1 MNFVEA
7 IRVIK
12 NIIPQ
17 CSANEYDGILVK
29 RLEASNT
36 LDEGR
41 TTNQT
46 HIAISGEQ
54 MNMFPYLMADGY
66 FNCDYSEK
74 DEQLKKYFITQ
85 IPLYIYQDNISYLE
99 ADEKSGIIF
108 DENKKSC
115 VCASV
120 VRSRRKEQADQVQLS
135 LITSDDVDFVKFRK
149 LLHTG
154 DFLVILKHKERLSY
168 DCIGIRAADENNG
181 EYHLSVLNNKFYK
194 LPTNTKVDIKKYIKI
209 KDSKVENRNF
219 TISELGNIL
228 KEMYSNAE
236 NKMQV
241 ASIHI
246 FGIKYGKNIIQKAF
260 KSLDIVKAAGINES
274 YSTELQKALNIYR
287 CLEQNSYGIYI
298 SDENAIKEEKEVLG
312 ERKTGAENI
321 LLYGVPGS
329 GKSHEI
335 KTKYCNDE
343 KMMERVVFHPD
354 YTYSDFVGQI
364 LPRVEKDKDGNEK
377 LKYVFT
383 PGPFTRMLKK
393 AQEDPSNHYYLVI
406 EELNRGNAPAIF
418 GEIFQLLDRKDE
430 DEFPAEEVG
439 ESEYGISNYDV
450 AKEVYGDE
458 NHPVRIPSN
467 MNILATMNTAD
478 QNVFTLD
485 TAFLRRW
492 STRQIENN
500 FEKSE
505 HSKDMIDGTK
515 VSWGTFATVINDMII
530 DSNTDMVSSA
540 DKCLGIYFA
549 KKKELDEDMYIG
561 LLWMFHG
568 DAGETKL
575 NRLMGYMD
583 CQLVYSYNGKIF
595 QRICHRPFIAR
606 SRQGEHGGGSV
617 FPTSV
622 VEDKNHI
629 YIYGSGSKGEMFR
642 YQEEKDAAL
651 LRYSLRKDGFAY
663 LATESTGDICTK
675 ALRFY
680 GEKLYLNV
688 CAPYGVIKVRILNED
703 GKEMEG
709 MSYEECTYKCIDLI
723 EWTPVWISNKTVNSL
738 KGQVVF
744 LEIEITNGELYA
756 IRGDFDVLG
765 ANYIKL
771 E

>member
-1 MNFVEA
+1 
-7 IRVIK
+7 
-12 NIIPQ
+12 
-17 CSANEYDGILVK
+17 
-29 RLEASNT
+29 
-36 LDEGR
+36 
-41 TTNQT
+41 
-46 HIAISGEQ
+46 
-54 MNMFPYLMADGY
+54 
-66 FNCDYSEK
+66 
-74 DEQLKKYFITQ
+74 
-85 IPLYIYQDNISYLE
+85 
-99 ADEKSGIIF
+99 
-108 DENKKSC
+108 
-115 VCASV
+115 
-120 VRSRRKEQADQVQLS
+120 
-135 LITSDDVDFVKFRK
+135 
-149 LLHTG
+149 
-154 DFLVILKHKERLSY
+154 
-168 DCIGIRAADENNG
+168 
-181 EYHLSVLNNKFYK
+181 
-194 LPTNTKVDIKKYIKI
+194 
-209 KDSKVENRNF
+209 
-219 TISELGNIL
+219 
-228 KEMYSNAE
+228 MYSNAE

-549 KKKELDEDMYIG
+549 KKKELDADKFSEKVLKHLWDNAFRMDPTVIFNESCNDKNRILFRHMLAIIDFEGDRNSDKTYRYGTYRFEYVWEKMIDKVFGIENKADYFPKTSWWIDKTKHENASLEPDTIMISGTNVYILDAKYYKYG
-561 LLWMFHG
+561 VTGNTRDLPESTSINKQITYGEYVATEKKFKKKHG
-568 DAGETKL
+568 DNMRVYNAFLMPFDSLKRKCPDNSQMLKIGEAISNWKDNSEEYQKIQGIL
-575 NRLMGYMD
+575 IDVKSLMSIN
-583 CQLVYSYNGKIF
+583 V
-595 QRICHRPFIAR
+595 
-606 SRQGEHGGGSV
+606 RQ
-617 FPTSV
+617 
-622 VEDKNHI
+622 
-629 YIYGSGSKGEMFR
+629 EMN
-642 YQEEKDAAL
+642 E
-651 LRYSLRKDGFAY
+651 
-663 LATESTGDICTK
+663 I
-675 ALRFY
+675 
-680 GEKLYLNV
+680 EKL
-688 CAPYGVIKVRILNED
+688 AK
-703 GKEMEG
+703 
-709 MSYEECTYKCIDLI
+709 LI
-723 EWTPVWISNKTVNSL
+723 ES
-738 KGQVVF
+738 
-744 LEIEITNGELYA
+744 
-756 IRGDFDVLG
+756 
-765 ANYIKL
+765 
-771 E
+771 